1 MDEKQFFNNLPAF
14 QDLPAAEES
23 ALLDSMNLFEF
34 AAGYTFYT
42 PGTPTQEMF
51 LLLDGGVQVVRDDD
65 NANAIESA
73 ELRAGEV
80 FGLLG
85 LVANLPATS
94 TARAVTA
101 VKVAQITQSAYDAL
115 AGVAPTVALRLQ
127 RMIAV
132 QLARELQ
139 FRNRLLRARMRID
152 MTGA

>member
-14 QDLPAAEES
+14 QDLPASETISLLES
-23 ALLDSMNLFEF
+23 LHLFDF
-34 AAGYTFYT
+34 AVGYTFYT

-51 LLLDGGVQVVRDDD
+51 LLLDGGVQVVRDDGSD
-65 NANAIESA
+65 VAIESS

-85 LVANLPATS
+85 LVVNLPATS
-94 TARAVTA
+94 TARAVTP
-101 VKVAQITQSAYDAL
+101 VKVAQITLAAYRILSD
-115 AGVAPTVALRLQ
+115 VAPTAALRLQ

-152 MTGA
+152 SAAA

>member
-14 QDLPAAEES
+14 QDLPQSETS
-23 ALLDSMNLFEF
+23 ALLDSLHQFDF
-34 AAGYTFYT
+34 APGYIFYT

-51 LLLDGGVQVVRDDD
+51 LLLEGGVQVVRGDDSE
-65 NANAIESA
+65 AAIESS

-85 LVANLPATS
+85 LVSNLPATC
-94 TARAVTA
+94 TARAVTP
-101 VKVAQITQSAYDAL
+101 VRVAQITQAAYLGLVDI
-115 AGVAPTVALRLQ
+115 APTVALRLQ

-152 MTGA
+152 MAAF

>member
-14 QDLPAAEES
+14 QDLPASETSVLLES
-23 ALLDSMNLFEF
+23 LHLFEF
-34 AAGYTFYT
+34 ASGYTFYT

-51 LLLDGGVQVVRDDD
+51 LLLEGGVQVVRGDDSET
-65 NANAIESA
+65 AIESS

-85 LVANLPATS
+85 LVPNLPATS

-101 VKVAQITQSAYDAL
+101 VKVAQISQAAYQGLIDT
-115 AGVAPTVALRLQ
+115 APTVALRLQ

-152 MTGA
+152 MAAS

>member
-14 QDLPAAEES
+14 QDLPQAETS
-23 ALLDSMNLFEF
+23 ALLESLQLLEF
-34 AAGYTFYT
+34 APGYTFYS

-51 LLLDGGVQVVRDDD
+51 LLLEGGVLVARGDDGE
-65 NANAIESA
+65 AAIESS

-85 LVANLPATS
+85 LVPGLPATS
-94 TARAVTA
+94 TARAVTP
-101 VKVAQITQSAYDAL
+101 VKVAQITQTAYQAL
-115 AGVAPTVALRLQ
+115 IDNAPTVALRLQ

-139 FRNRLLRARMRID
+139 FRNRLLRARMRMD
-152 MTGA
+152 MSAS